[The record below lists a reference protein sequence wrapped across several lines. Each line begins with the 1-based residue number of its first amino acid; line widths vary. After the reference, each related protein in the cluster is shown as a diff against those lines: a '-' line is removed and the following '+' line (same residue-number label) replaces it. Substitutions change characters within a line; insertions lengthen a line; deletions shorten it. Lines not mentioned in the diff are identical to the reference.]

1 MGAVVR
7 VLITNMRMA
16 GFSGSEVAAE
26 LAADGLR
33 RAGHEPVLYAPALGE
48 QAERMRVRGHVVADR
63 LSAIPFRPDV
73 IHAQHSSPTLMAMT
87 AFPDVPVVHVC
98 HSARFAQEAPIIH
111 PQVRRFVAVDELC
124 RQRCLADGA
133 PADRL
138 SIVQNPVDLLRF
150 VERPPLPD
158 KPKKALLL
166 TKTREQRQAV
176 VVACKARR
184 IEFDEL
190 GSAVGKVNPSLETV
204 LPQYD
209 VVFATARMALEAAAV
224 GCAVIVADGRGLK
237 GMLTSKVW
245 PEWRRQNLGAALLSR
260 PVTPEALIE
269 ALDAYDADDAAQVMR
284 QVRADADLTG
294 YVAEMT
300 ALYRAVIE
308 EGVTASPSEL
318 MSANAA
324 LLEDWLPTPTERPWR
339 QMATEKKWAPDWGR
353 DVLAIE
359 ARLEAAGERQRIR
372 LKRQIEALGV
382 ELLDRI
388 NDLTAAT
395 GARDGNDHG
404 Q

>member
-1 MGAVVR
+1 
-7 VLITNMRMA
+7 MRMA

-33 RAGHEPVLYAPALGE
+33 RAGHEPVIYAPALGE

-63 LSAIPFRPDV
+63 LSAIPFKPDV

-87 AFPDVPVVHVC
+87 AFPDVPAVHVC
-98 HSARFAQEAPIIH
+98 HSARFAQEAPILH
-111 PQVRRFVAVDELC
+111 PQVRRFVAVDDLC

-138 SIVQNPVDLLRF
+138 SIVHNPVDLLRF

-158 KPKKALLL
+158 RPRKALLL
-166 TKTREQRQAV
+166 TKTKDQRQAV
-176 VVACKARR
+176 AVACKARG
-184 IEFDEL
+184 IAFDEL
-190 GSAVGKVNPSLETV
+190 GSAVGNVAPNLEAI

-224 GCAVIVADGRGLK
+224 GCAVIVADGRGVR
-237 GMLTSKVW
+237 GMLTSEVW
-245 PEWRRQNLGAALLSR
+245 TEWRLQNLGARLLAE
-260 PVTPEALIE
+260 PVTSDALIK
-269 ALDAYDADDAAQVMR
+269 ALDAYDPKDAAQVTR
-284 QVRADADLTG
+284 QVRADADLTD
-294 YVAEMT
+294 YVAAMT
-300 ALYRAVIE
+300 RLYHAAIE
-308 EGVTASPSEL
+308 EGVTASASEL
-318 MSANAA
+318 RAANAA

-353 DVLAIE
+353 NVLAIE

-372 LKRQIEALGV
+372 LKRQIEVLGA

-388 NDLTAAT
+388 NGLTQSVQE
-395 GARDGNDHG
+395 GKGDDHG

>member
-1 MGAVVR
+1 MR

-33 RAGHEPVLYAPALGE
+33 RAGHEPVIYAPALGE

-63 LSAIPFRPDV
+63 LSAIPFKPDV

-87 AFPDVPVVHVC
+87 AFPDVPAVHVC
-98 HSARFAQEAPIIH
+98 HSARFAQEAPILH
-111 PQVRRFVAVDELC
+111 PQVRRFVAVDDLC

-138 SIVQNPVDLLRF
+138 SIVHNPVDLLRF

-158 KPKKALLL
+158 RPRKALLL
-166 TKTREQRQAV
+166 TKTKDQRQAV
-176 VVACKARR
+176 AVACKARG
-184 IEFDEL
+184 IAFDEL
-190 GSAVGKVNPSLETV
+190 GSAVGNVAPNLEAI

-224 GCAVIVADGRGLK
+224 GCAVIVADGRGVR
-237 GMLTSKVW
+237 GMLTSDAW
-245 PEWRRQNLGAALLSR
+245 PEWRLQNLGARLLAE
-260 PVTPEALIE
+260 PVTSDALIK
-269 ALDAYDADDAAQVMR
+269 ALDAYDPKDAAQVTR
-284 QVRADADLTG
+284 QVRADADLTD
-294 YVAEMT
+294 YVAAMT
-300 ALYRAVIE
+300 RLYHAAIE
-308 EGVTASPSEL
+308 EGVTASASEL
-318 MSANAA
+318 RAANAA

-353 DVLAIE
+353 NVLAIE

-372 LKRQIEALGV
+372 LKRQIEVLGA

-388 NDLTAAT
+388 NGLTQSVQE
-395 GARDGNDHG
+395 GKGDDHG

>member
-1 MGAVVR
+1 MR
-7 VLITNMRMA
+7 VLITNMKMA

-33 RAGHEPVLYAPALGE
+33 RAGHETVIYAPALGE

-63 LSAIPFRPDV
+63 LSAVPFRPDV

-98 HSARFAQEAPIIH
+98 HSARFAQEAPILH
-111 PQVRRFVAVDELC
+111 PQVRRFVAVDDLC
-124 RQRCLADGA
+124 RQRCVADGA

-138 SIVQNPVDLLRF
+138 SIVHNPVDLLRF
-150 VERPPLPD
+150 VERSPLPD
-158 KPKKALLL
+158 KPRKALLL
-166 TKTREQRQAV
+166 TKTKEQRQAV
-176 VVACKARR
+176 AVACKARG

-190 GSAVGKVNPSLETV
+190 GSAVGKVSPSLEAV

-209 VVFATARMALEAAAV
+209 LVFATARMALEAAAV
-224 GCAVIVADGRGLK
+224 GCAVIVADGRGVK
-237 GMLTSKVW
+237 GMLTQRDW
-245 PEWRRQNLGAALLSR
+245 PEWRRQNLGAALLSQ
-260 PVTPEALIE
+260 PVTAEALIQ
-269 ALDAYDADDAAQVMR
+269 ALDAYDPDDAAQVTR
-284 QVRADADLTG
+284 QVRTDADLSR

-300 ALYRAVIE
+300 ALYRAAIE
-308 EGVTASPSEL
+308 EGVTASSSEL
-318 MSANAA
+318 IAANAR

-353 DVLAIE
+353 EVLAIE

-372 LKRQIEALGV
+372 LKRQIEVLGA

-388 NDLTAAT
+388 NELRPAA
-395 GARDGNDHG
+395 GARDGSDHG

>member
-1 MGAVVR
+1 MR

-33 RAGHEPVLYAPALGE
+33 RAGHEPVIYAPALGE

-63 LSAIPFRPDV
+63 LSAIPFKPDV

-87 AFPDVPVVHVC
+87 AFPDVPAVHVC
-98 HSARFAQEAPIIH
+98 HSARFAQEAPILH
-111 PQVRRFVAVDELC
+111 PQVRRFVAVDDLC

-138 SIVQNPVDLLRF
+138 SIVHNPVDLLRF

-158 KPKKALLL
+158 RPRKALLL
-166 TKTREQRQAV
+166 TKTKDQRQAV
-176 VVACKARR
+176 AVACKARG
-184 IEFDEL
+184 IAFDEL
-190 GSAVGKVNPSLETV
+190 GSAVGNVAPNLEAI

-224 GCAVIVADGRGLK
+224 GCAVIVADGRGVR
-237 GMLTSKVW
+237 GMLTSDAW
-245 PEWRRQNLGAALLSR
+245 PEWRLQNLGARLLAE
-260 PVTPEALIE
+260 PVTSDAFIK
-269 ALDAYDADDAAQVMR
+269 ALDAYDPKDAAQVTR
-284 QVRADADLTG
+284 QVRADADLTD
-294 YVAEMT
+294 YVAAMT
-300 ALYRAVIE
+300 RLYHAAIE
-308 EGVTASPSEL
+308 EGVTASASEL
-318 MSANAA
+318 RAANAA

-353 DVLAIE
+353 NVLAIE

-372 LKRQIEALGV
+372 LKRQIEVLGA

-388 NDLTAAT
+388 NGLTQSVQE
-395 GARDGNDHG
+395 GKGDDHG

>member
-1 MGAVVR
+1 MR

-33 RAGHEPVLYAPALGE
+33 RAGHEPVIYAPALGE

-63 LSAIPFRPDV
+63 LSAIPFKPDV

-87 AFPDVPVVHVC
+87 AFPDVPAVHVC
-98 HSARFAQEAPIIH
+98 HSARFAQEAPILH
-111 PQVRRFVAVDELC
+111 PQVRRFVAVDDLC

-138 SIVQNPVDLLRF
+138 SIVHNPVDLLRF

-158 KPKKALLL
+158 RPRKALLL
-166 TKTREQRQAV
+166 TKTKDQRQAV
-176 VVACKARR
+176 AVACKARG
-184 IEFDEL
+184 IAFDEL
-190 GSAVGKVNPSLETV
+190 GSAVGNVAPNLEAI

-224 GCAVIVADGRGLK
+224 GCAVIVADGRGVR
-237 GMLTSKVW
+237 GMLTSEVW
-245 PEWRRQNLGAALLSR
+245 TEWRLQNLGARLLAE
-260 PVTPEALIE
+260 PVTSDALIK
-269 ALDAYDADDAAQVMR
+269 ALDAYDPKDAAQVTR
-284 QVRADADLTG
+284 QVRADADLTD
-294 YVAEMT
+294 YVAAMT
-300 ALYRAVIE
+300 RLYHAAIE
-308 EGVTASPSEL
+308 EGVTASASEL
-318 MSANAA
+318 RAANAA

-353 DVLAIE
+353 NVLAIE

-372 LKRQIEALGV
+372 LKRQIEVLGA

-388 NDLTAAT
+388 NGLTQSVQE
-395 GARDGNDHG
+395 GKGDDHG

>member
-1 MGAVVR
+1 VR

-33 RAGHEPVLYAPALGE
+33 RAGHEPVIYAPALGE

-63 LSAIPFRPDV
+63 LSAIPFKPDV

-87 AFPDVPVVHVC
+87 AFPDVPAVHVC
-98 HSARFAQEAPIIH
+98 HSARFAQEAPILH
-111 PQVRRFVAVDELC
+111 PQVRRFVAVDDLC

-138 SIVQNPVDLLRF
+138 SIVHNPVDLLRF

-158 KPKKALLL
+158 RPRKALLL
-166 TKTREQRQAV
+166 TKTKDQRQAV
-176 VVACKARR
+176 AVACKARG
-184 IEFDEL
+184 IAFDEL
-190 GSAVGKVNPSLETV
+190 GSAVGNVAPNLEAI

-224 GCAVIVADGRGLK
+224 GCAVIVADGRGVR
-237 GMLTSKVW
+237 GMLTSEVW
-245 PEWRRQNLGAALLSR
+245 TEWRLQNLGARLLAE
-260 PVTPEALIE
+260 PVTSDALIK
-269 ALDAYDADDAAQVMR
+269 ALDAYDPKDAAQVTR
-284 QVRADADLTG
+284 QVRADADLTD
-294 YVAEMT
+294 YVAAMT
-300 ALYRAVIE
+300 RLYHAAIE
-308 EGVTASPSEL
+308 EGVTASASEL
-318 MSANAA
+318 RAANAA

-353 DVLAIE
+353 NVLAIE

-372 LKRQIEALGV
+372 LKRQIEVLGA

-388 NDLTAAT
+388 NGLTQSVQE
-395 GARDGNDHG
+395 GKGDDHG

>member
-1 MGAVVR
+1 VR

-33 RAGHEPVLYAPALGE
+33 RAGHEPVIYAPALGE

-63 LSAIPFRPDV
+63 LSAIPFKPDV

-87 AFPDVPVVHVC
+87 AFPDVPAVHVC
-98 HSARFAQEAPIIH
+98 HSARFAQEAPILH
-111 PQVRRFVAVDELC
+111 PQVRRFVAVDDLC

-138 SIVQNPVDLLRF
+138 SIVHNPVDLLRF

-158 KPKKALLL
+158 
-166 TKTREQRQAV
+166 QRQAV
-176 VVACKARR
+176 AVACKARG
-184 IEFDEL
+184 IAFDEL
-190 GSAVGKVNPSLETV
+190 GSAVGNVAPNLEAI

-224 GCAVIVADGRGLK
+224 GCAVIVADGRGVR
-237 GMLTSKVW
+237 GMLTSEVW
-245 PEWRRQNLGAALLSR
+245 TEWRLQNLGARLLAE
-260 PVTPEALIE
+260 PVTSDALIK
-269 ALDAYDADDAAQVMR
+269 ALDAYDPKDAAQVTR
-284 QVRADADLTG
+284 QVRADADLTD
-294 YVAEMT
+294 YVAAMT
-300 ALYRAVIE
+300 RLYHAAIE
-308 EGVTASPSEL
+308 EGVTASASEL
-318 MSANAA
+318 RAANAA

-353 DVLAIE
+353 NVLAIE

-372 LKRQIEALGV
+372 LKRQIEVLGA

-388 NDLTAAT
+388 NGLTQSVQE
-395 GARDGNDHG
+395 GKGDDHG

>member
-1 MGAVVR
+1 MR
-7 VLITNMRMA
+7 VLITNLRMA

-33 RAGHEPVLYAPALGE
+33 RAGHEPVIYAPALGE

-63 LSAIPFRPDV
+63 LSAIPFKPDV

-87 AFPDVPVVHVC
+87 AFPDVPAVHVC
-98 HSARFAQEAPIIH
+98 HSARFAQEAPILH
-111 PQVRRFVAVDELC
+111 PQVRRFVAVDDLC

-138 SIVQNPVDLLRF
+138 SIVHNPVDLLRF

-158 KPKKALLL
+158 RPRKALLL
-166 TKTREQRQAV
+166 TKTKDQRQAV
-176 VVACKARR
+176 AVACKARG
-184 IEFDEL
+184 IAFDEL
-190 GSAVGKVNPSLETV
+190 GSAVGNVAPNLEAI

-224 GCAVIVADGRGLK
+224 GCAVIVADGRGVR
-237 GMLTSKVW
+237 GMLTSEAW
-245 PEWRRQNLGAALLSR
+245 PEWRLQNLGAGLLVD
-260 PVTPEALIE
+260 PVTSDALIK
-269 ALDAYDADDAAQVMR
+269 ALDAYDPKDAAQVTR
-284 QVRADADLTG
+284 QVRADADLTD
-294 YVAEMT
+294 YVAAMT
-300 ALYRAVIE
+300 RLYHAAIE
-308 EGVTASPSEL
+308 EGVTASASEL
-318 MSANAA
+318 RAANAA

-353 DVLAIE
+353 NVLAIE

-372 LKRQIEALGV
+372 LKRQIEVLGA

-388 NDLTAAT
+388 NGLTQSVQE
-395 GARDGNDHG
+395 GKGDDHG